1 MPEPEMDM
9 DIEDEVEVE
18 TEPSD
23 EEAVTYK
30 SIQKVVGKLAQ
41 KTREFLSDEQNQLD
55 TKQIKY
61 IVNSIL
67 SALPLENLDEEDL
80 DEIVSKFEGG
90 EEMDY
95 EETDMESEETP
106 MEPGFEEMPIEPQ
119 TQPEGEM
126 GESEHMYKHKGSRI
140 MKNRM
145 EGTDYEM
152 KEMIENLFMES
163 KIDKVLKRYF
173 KTENNKQQVVE
184 SNNKKRNI
192 KGIEKLSETFIQENS
207 SIKLVNKYPEA
218 RLLGRDKKQRL
229 VFEINEE
236 RVYVT
241 QSGNIL

>member
-1 MPEPEMDM
+1 
-9 DIEDEVEVE
+9 
-18 TEPSD
+18 
-23 EEAVTYK
+23 
-30 SIQKVVGKLAQ
+30 
-41 KTREFLSDEQNQLD
+41 
-55 TKQIKY
+55 
-61 IVNSIL
+61 
-67 SALPLENLDEEDL
+67 
-80 DEIVSKFEGG
+80 
-90 EEMDY
+90 
-95 EETDMESEETP
+95 
-106 MEPGFEEMPIEPQ
+106 
-119 TQPEGEM
+119 
-126 GESEHMYKHKGSRI
+126 MYKHKGSRI

-236 RVYVT
+236 KVYVT